1 MKLDDVL
8 EVYVEMEI
16 NENIL
21 VLKDIVNRL
30 GRMPWDM
37 AKKFLRQKALELA
50 TFVKNDPYIDESN
63 VLRIINTRL
72 GTTFS
77 SINTITSKALVENS
91 EKLDESLKTWWKEA
105 ATNMYG
111 ALSFYPLLTAFLE
124 FDKIIKNSGEA
135 NVRAMVIYFLIW
147 VLIITGKVVMGT
159 IGKPGEEKEG
169 LDPSLFIKPLTPEEC
184 FKDEKEEKNN
194 ATTNQEETHDTG
206 CCNEDKV

>member
-91 EKLDESLKTWWKEA
+91 EKLDESLKT
-105 ATNMYG
+105 
-111 ALSFYPLLTAFLE
+111 SLT
-124 FDKIIKNSGEA
+124 
-135 NVRAMVIYFLIW
+135 
-147 VLIITGKVVMGT
+147 
-159 IGKPGEEKEG
+159 
-169 LDPSLFIKPLTPEEC
+169 
-184 FKDEKEEKNN
+184 
-194 ATTNQEETHDTG
+194 
-206 CCNEDKV
+206 